1 MTAVS
6 PQSSDDTAQRR
17 EMKTKKFTGGSIEE
31 ATKLAKEALG
41 ADLLRVE
48 PVREVHE
55 ATATAQGPAADQVLR
70 EVTQRFPEE
79 SFDRQEATLVQQGA
93 KGTAEVEE
101 FDEREARKVWRK
113 TALRGAQID
122 EIECAVP
129 VKNGI
134 MGMGRRPGRWTV
146 RWTAPY
152 VAEAGYKMP
161 AVVNAMFWG

>member
-6 PQSSDDTAQRR
+6 PQSSDETAQRR
-17 EMKTKKFTGGSIEE
+17 EMKTQKFTGSSIEE
-31 ATKLAKEALG
+31 ATKRAKEAVG
-41 ADLLRVE
+41 GDLLRVE
-48 PVREVHE
+48 PIREVHE
-55 ATATAQGPAADQVLR
+55 ATATAQGSAADQALQ
-70 EVTQRFPEE
+70 EVAQRFPDEA
-79 SFDRQEATLVQQGA
+79 FDRQEASLVQEGE

-152 VAEAGYKMP
+152 VAEAAYKMP

>member
-6 PQSSDDTAQRR
+6 PQSSDTTTRRR
-17 EMKTKKFTGGSIEE
+17 EMKTKKFTGSSIED
-31 ATKLAKEALG
+31 ATRRAKEAHG

-48 PVREVHE
+48 PVREVHQ
-55 ATATAQGPAADQVLR
+55 ATATAQGPAADQALQ
-70 EVTQRFPEE
+70 EVVQRFPEE
-79 SFDRQEATLVQQGA
+79 AFDRQPASLVQEGK
-93 KGTAEVEE
+93 KGTVEVEE

-122 EIECAVP
+122 EMECAVP

-152 VAEAGYKMP
+152 IAEAGYKMP
-161 AVVNAMFWG
+161 AVVNAMHWG